1 MAKSKRKPAAAVKR
15 PQVPLHAPVPSHTNQ
30 GGSLVLGIKSA
41 LGKLDG
47 SISHI
52 PRADLPPFPVVNQPS
67 STGTSTAKE
76 TDGSSVDHSNASL
89 DGFLE
94 DDRSEDK
101 NLKKNNLISLVLS
114 PVDTLVEASSAATPS
129 VEISHIV
136 PPPVDAPKLDAPI
149 VPSESCVAQD
159 AQPCSQATTAG
170 SEEWQIIRKRRHSSG
185 NK

>member
-101 NLKKNNLISLVLS
+101 NLKKNNLISLVLRKNMQCLPHHLLS
-114 PVDTLVEASSAATPS
+114 FGHSRTTIFSYSG
-129 VEISHIV
+129 
-136 PPPVDAPKLDAPI
+136 
-149 VPSESCVAQD
+149 
-159 AQPCSQATTAG
+159 CSRIT
-170 SEEWQIIRKRRHSSG
+170 
-185 NK
+185 N